1 MQSQQK
7 FARLFQEKP
16 ELQQLVLDLKSALE
30 KEGVDVQGNAMPSK
44 LEIFKI
50 IMKPNVRDAVMKVS
64 AAFQE
69 AGINPKEMMEELMA
83 MQKYLGSK

>member
-1 MQSQQK
+1 MS
-7 FARLFQEKP
+7 
-16 ELQQLVLDLKSALE
+16 LQLRPLEVNATLVHVT
-30 KEGVDVQGNAMPSK
+30 GVDVQGNAMPSK

-69 AGINPKEMMEELMA
+69 AGINPKVRYHPLSTLLPEA
-83 MQKYLGSK
+83 RRNA